1 MHPTWRI
8 NIEKYIFAH
17 TSGGSQDGWQRLTH
31 HLINVSSLSA
41 TFSATFNAQDWG
53 HLAGLAHDLRKADPR
68 WQAYLCASAAGKR
81 PNKVDHKAASASILL
96 ALADDP
102 SHPVQ
107 SQAAR
112 RMLAKLVAFA
122 VVGHHGGLPNGLQ
135 DGFTLEGQLTPF
147 IPSDVTRWPD
157 SDWPPFSW
165 AEQAFALAGLPLAR
179 LPEQPPQLLQ
189 SSIRKEIVF
198 RACFFVRLLFSC
210 LVDADFL
217 DTEQFMDPTRAA
229 LRPMGPSLKQ
239 LDETLARHLESL
251 VAKTTPSRVNMVR
264 SQVLRNCLA
273 IANSSPGLFSLTVPT
288 GGGKTLSSLAFA
300 LRHAK
305 INGLKRVVY
314 AIPFTSIVEQTASVF
329 REALDGCGPD
339 VVIEHQS
346 LRDPDADSQ
355 GARLASENYD
365 APVVVTTNVQLFE
378 SLFSNKPSRCRKLHN
393 LAKAVVVLDEA
404 QCLPRRLLLPTL
416 RALECL
422 LAAGASVV
430 LCTATQPA
438 LEKQDNFDGLPPARE
453 IVTEPRALFA
463 ALSRVELVQH
473 GELTT
478 KTLAEALTE
487 SPQVMAIVDTR
498 AQAAEIFSTLR
509 GLSTG
514 IDGLFHLS
522 RNLCAQDREDVLRQV
537 RQRLK
542 AGLPCRL
549 VATTLVEAG
558 VDVDF
563 PRVFRSMAGL
573 DSLAQAAGRCN
584 REGKLSGKG
593 QLVVFSLAGRPLR
606 GERAAAA
613 DAGRSVL
620 NRFADDPF
628 CPEAVNSYFREI
640 YWLSGQA
647 RLDEPGIVASI
658 TAASQSWDFP
668 FEDVAALYRMIDSDY
683 PSIFIPIDEEAARL
697 LEVFE
702 GALKN
707 PRKHPGM
714 LRGLARR
721 AGRVA
726 VDVPRP
732 IFREMVQSGIVREIL
747 PDQSGVLVEPNRY
760 DRGGLGLAL
769 GDTGGLDVDQYVV

>member
-1 MHPTWRI
+1 MNNT
-8 NIEKYIFAH
+8 NKTTLYAH
-17 TSGGSQDGWQRLTH
+17 SHGIDTTAWQPLVE
-31 HLINVSSLSA
+31 HLSNTANLAS
-41 TFSATFNAQDWG
+41 TFSKSFNAYEWG
-53 HLAGLAHDLRKADPR
+53 KLVGLAHDIGKGFPQ
-68 WQAYLCASAAGKR
+68 WQAYLVESATGKHPPR
-81 PNKVDHKAASASILL
+81 TDHKNASASILL

-112 RMLAKLVAFA
+112 RMLAKLIAFA
-122 VVGHHGGLPNGLQ
+122 VAGHHGGLPNGLQ
-135 DGFTLEGQLTPF
+135 DGSSLEGQLAPF
-147 IPSDVTRWPD
+147 IPSDVTRRPD

-165 AEQAFALAGLPLAR
+165 AEQAFAFASLPLER
-179 LPEQPPQLLQ
+179 LPRQPPQFLQ
-189 SSIRKEIVF
+189 ASIHNDFVF

-217 DTEQFMDPTRAA
+217 DTERFMDPTRADS
-229 LRPMGPSLKQ
+229 RPTGPSLEQ
-239 LDETLARHLESL
+239 LDETLARHLKSL
-251 VAKTTPSRVNMVR
+251 AAGASPSQVNMVR
-264 SQVLRNCLA
+264 SQVLRDCLA
-273 IANSSPGLFSLTVPT
+273 TAESSPGLFSLTVPT
-288 GGGKTLSSLAFA
+288 GGGKTFSSLAFA

-305 INGLKRVVY
+305 INGLNRVIY

-329 REALDGCGPD
+329 REALDGCGLD

-404 QCLPRRLLLPTL
+404 QCLPRGLLLPTL

-438 LEKQDNFDGLPPARE
+438 LEKRDNFDGLPPARE
-453 IVTEPRALFA
+453 IVAEPGALFE
-463 ALSRVELVQH
+463 ALSRVELVQR

-478 KTLAEALTE
+478 EELAEALTE
-487 SPQVMAIVDTR
+487 STQVLAIVDTR
-498 AQAAEIFSTLR
+498 AQAAEVFSTLR
-509 GLSTG
+509 RLSTSTDG
-514 IDGLFHLS
+514 IFHLS
-522 RNLCAQDREDVLRQV
+522 RNLCALDREDVLRQV

-549 VATTLVEAG
+549 VSTTLVEAG

-563 PRVFRSMAGL
+563 PKVFRSMAGL

-584 REGKLSGKG
+584 REGKLSSKG
-593 QLVVFSLAGRPLR
+593 QLTVFTLAGRPLR

-613 DAGRSVL
+613 DAGRSIL
-620 NRFADDPF
+620 NRFTADPF
-628 CPEAVNSYFREI
+628 CPEAINSYFREI
-640 YWLSGQA
+640 YWLAGQV
-647 RLDEPGIVASI
+647 RLDIPKIVPSI
-658 TAASQSWDFP
+658 LAASQSWDFP
-668 FEDVAALYRMIDSDY
+668 FEDIAAKYRMIDSDY
-683 PSIFIPIDEEAARL
+683 PTVFVPVDEEAARL

-702 GALKN
+702 SALKN

-721 AGRVA
+721 AGRLA
-726 VDVPRP
+726 VDVPRT
-732 IFREMVQSGIVREIL
+732 IFREMVRSGIVREIL
-747 PDQSGVLVEPNRY
+747 PDQSGVLMEPHRY

-769 GDTGGLDVDQYVV
+769 DDSGGLDVDQYVV

>member
-1 MHPTWRI
+1 M
-8 NIEKYIFAH
+8 NVA
-17 TSGGSQDGWQRLTH
+17 SLT
-31 HLINVSSLSA
+31 A
-41 TFSATFNAQDWG
+41 TFSARFNAQDWG
-53 HLAGLAHDLRKADPR
+53 YLAGLVHDLRKADPR
-68 WQAYLCASAAGKR
+68 WQDYLCSSASGKR

-102 SHPVQ
+102 SYPVQ

-122 VVGHHGGLPNGLQ
+122 VAGHHGGLPNGLQ
-135 DGFTLEGQLTPF
+135 DGFTLEGQLAPF
-147 IPSDVTRWPD
+147 IPSDVTRRPD

-165 AEQAFALAGLPLAR
+165 AEQGFAMASLPLER
-179 LPEQPPQLLQ
+179 LPGQPPQFLQ
-189 SSIRKEIVF
+189 AITHNDFVL
-198 RACFFVRLLFSC
+198 RAYFFVRLLFSC

-217 DTEQFMDPTRAA
+217 DTERFMDPTRAA
-229 LRPMGPSLKQ
+229 SRQTGPSLEQ
-239 LDETLARHLESL
+239 LDETLARHLKSL
-251 VAKTTPSRVNMVR
+251 TAGASPSPVSTVR
-264 SQVLRNCLA
+264 SQVLRDCLA
-273 IANSSPGLFSLTVPT
+273 AAESSPGLFSMTVPT

-305 INGLKRVVY
+305 INGLSRIVY

-346 LRDPDADSQ
+346 LRDPDTDSQ

-404 QCLPRRLLLPTL
+404 QCLPRGLLLPTL

-438 LEKQDNFDGLPPARE
+438 LEKRDNFDGLPPARE
-453 IVTEPRALFA
+453 IVAEPGSLFE
-463 ALSRVELVQH
+463 ALSRVELVQR

-478 KTLAEALTE
+478 EELAEALNV
-487 SPQVMAIVDTR
+487 SPQVLAIVNTR
-498 AQAAEIFSTLR
+498 AQAAEVFSTLR
-509 GLSTG
+509 GLSTNTDG
-514 IDGLFHLS
+514 IFHLS
-522 RNLCAQDREDVLRQV
+522 RNLCALDREDVLRQV

-542 AGLPCRL
+542 ASLPCRL
-549 VATTLVEAG
+549 VSTTLVEAG

-563 PRVFRSMAGL
+563 PKVFRSMAGL

-593 QLVVFSLAGRPLR
+593 QLTVFTLAGRPLR

-613 DAGRSVL
+613 DAGRSIL
-620 NRFADDPF
+620 NRFTAAPF
-628 CPEAVNSYFREI
+628 CPEAINSYFREI
-640 YWLSGQA
+640 YWLAGHE
-647 RLDEPGIVASI
+647 RLDISKIVPSI
-658 TAASQSWDFP
+658 LAASQSWDFP
-668 FEDVAALYRMIDSDY
+668 FEDIAAKYRMIDSDY
-683 PSIFIPIDEEAARL
+683 PTVFVPVNEEAARL

-702 GALKN
+702 SALKN
-707 PRKHPGM
+707 PRQHPGM

-721 AGRVA
+721 AGRLA
-726 VDVPRP
+726 VDVPRTT
-732 IFREMVQSGIVREIL
+732 FREMVRSGIVREIL
-747 PDQSGVLVEPNRY
+747 PDQSGVLMEPHRY

-769 GDTGGLDVDQYVV
+769 DDSGGLDVDQYVV